1 MHLVHSRRPEDEPGG
16 DEPDNVAERAAAALH
31 AAGNGIKPPPWLA
44 PRGLARG
51 RRASRRLRVLAAAG
65 SATAA
70 AVVGAALVLALP
82 GLSGP
87 RDAASDTSPSAQWSG
102 DDVTTPPAAVPK
114 PSSTHDRDATAERL
128 LRTILPPEVAL
139 VDLLPRPEDDGAS
152 FAGLLGDA
160 QGYGSLTVVV
170 SSGRRPSELT
180 CSEQRSPSATCG
192 FVDLSD
198 GTRIRI
204 ETHPDRSYDPPGEAG
219 GPAGVVDTWGVRVIS
234 VHLIRPD
241 GTSVEAT
248 TTNSDTERNQRTRPT
263 PILTTDQLRTLVT
276 AEGWRSYAAS

>member
-16 DEPDNVAERAAAALH
+16 DEPDYVAERAAAALH

-51 RRASRRLRVLAAAG
+51 RRASRRIRVLAAAG

-70 AVVGAALVLALP
+70 AVVGTALVLALP

-87 RDAASDTSPSAQWSG
+87 RDAASSMSPSARQSG
-102 DDVTTPPAAVPK
+102 NHVTTPPAAVPR
-114 PSSTHDRDATAERL
+114 PSPTHDRDTAAERL
-128 LRTILPPEVAL
+128 LRTVLPPEVAL
-139 VDLLPRPEDDGAS
+139 VDLLPRPEEDGAS
-152 FAGLLGDA
+152 FAGVLGDA
-160 QGYGSLTVVV
+160 QGSGALTVVV
-170 SSGRRPSELT
+170 SSGRRTSELT
-180 CSEQRSPSATCG
+180 CSGQGSASASCG
-192 FVDLSD
+192 FVDLPD
-198 GTRIRI
+198 GTRIRT
-204 ETHPDRSYDPPGEAG
+204 ETHRDRPHDPAGEAG
-219 GPAGVVDTWGVRVIS
+219 GSADAGDARGVSIFS

-248 TTNSDTERNQRTRPT
+248 ATNSDPERIQRTRPT

-276 AEGWRSYAAS
+276 AEGWRSYTAS